1 MNVGSSQLR
10 KSEGEIMKS
19 CGMRL
24 IAGASV
30 VAGLLMTI
38 VPFGP
43 AEAQWVF
50 LARKAAGRIHHMVE
64 GQQGN
69 RPGYDFASVIL
80 EAPAAKVFAVALDHA
95 RKNTAVHIV
104 MVDQAQHRF
113 QVAQGDRTATIHVVP
128 LSDEVSQLY
137 VAGTAGPNE
146 TPTTSQV
153 IAAVLRVCSEMQKSC
168 SVGN

>member
-1 MNVGSSQLR
+1 MIVKTKIALVGIL
-10 KSEGEIMKS
+10 
-19 CGMRL
+19 L
-24 IAGASV
+24 LTVLPLAS
-30 VAGLLMTI
+30 
-38 VPFGP
+38 

-50 LARKAAGRIHHMVE
+50 LARKAAGRIHHMAE

-95 RKNTAVHIV
+95 RKNTALHMI
-104 MVDQAQHRF
+104 MVDAAQHRL
-113 QVAQGDRTATIHVVP
+113 QVAEGDRTATLHVVA

-137 VAGTAGPNE
+137 VAGTAGPHE
-146 TPTTSQV
+146 TPTTSRV
-153 IAAVLRVCSEMQKSC
+153 IAAVMRVCGEMHKSC

>member
-1 MNVGSSQLR
+1 
-10 KSEGEIMKS
+10 MKT
-19 CGMRL
+19 RL
-24 IAGASV
+24 TFFVTLLLIVLPLAS
-30 VAGLLMTI
+30 
-38 VPFGP
+38 

-50 LARKAAGRIHHMVE
+50 LARKAAGRIHHMAE

-95 RKNTAVHIV
+95 RKNTAVQV
-104 MVDQAQHRF
+104 TMVDPAQHRI
-113 QVAQGDRTATIHVVP
+113 QVAEGDRTATIHVVP

-146 TPTTSQV
+146 TPTTSRV
-153 IAAVLRVCSEMQKSC
+153 IAAIMRVCSEMQKSC
-168 SVGN
+168 SIGN